1 METHIIIT
9 IRREFGAEG
18 HEIGAQLSK
27 RLNIDFYDK
36 DILGKAVLKKGT
48 DEVALKNVDESI
60 TANNINLSFPSLGF
74 TRKSDLL
81 FKIEREII
89 RDIAE
94 TKSCIIMGRLSD
106 YILRDK
112 DNLLNVYISAPLS
125 FRIENIQDKYNS
137 SESDSKKLVRR
148 MDIMRRDYRNYY
160 SNGKAK
166 MFDDKSILLNRKTF
180 GIEGCVDILEAAVN
194 AKIKALSK
202 EK

>member
-1 METHIIIT
+1 MKTHIIIT

-166 MFDDKSILLNRKTF
+166 LFDDKSILLNRKTF

-194 AKIKALSK
+194 AKIKALSE

>member
-194 AKIKALSK
+194 AKIKALSE